1 MSTKEFFETYLN
13 SGQINDDTIIRM
25 NTDMDEIVWLMEDY
39 AKYILN
45 LNQPNIVGSSI
56 DMEVLDYDPNETN
69 EWNNLHFSK

>member
-39 AKYILN
+39 AKYILD
-45 LNQPNIVGSSI
+45 LTQPNIVGDSM
-56 DMEVLDYDPNETN
+56 DLDILNYNSDE
-69 EWNNLHFSK
+69 K